1 MKAARQLTIALLTV
15 ISLSALYIGYQLITD
30 PTGASL
36 GLPFY
41 LLNGTLLTSYAVM
54 GWIMVFTLGLLS
66 ALILVLILTKSRY
79 YSFMT
84 IVQGVIACL
93 VIFLQWLL
101 LNETFALQYVYL
113 IMGIT
118 LIGLG
123 ILQYQ
128 RRIAY
133 ETEGKQVRP
142 APKSRHHKHR
152 RKK

>member
-1 MKAARQLTIALLTV
+1 MKAARQLTIAILTV
-15 ISLSALYIGYQLITD
+15 ISLSALYIGYQLIAD

-54 GWIMVFTLGLLS
+54 GWMMVFTMGLIS
-66 ALILVLILTKSRY
+66 AIIVALILMKNSY

-84 IVQGVIACL
+84 IVQGVIICL

-113 IMGIT
+113 IMGIA

-123 ILQYQ
+123 TLQYQ
-128 RRIAY
+128 RRIAS
-133 ETEGKQVRP
+133 ESSGRHPHP
-142 APKSRHHKHR
+142 ASKSHHHKHR

>member
-15 ISLSALYIGYQLITD
+15 ISLSALYIGYQLIAD

-41 LLNGTLLTSYAVM
+41 LLNGTLLTSYAIM
-54 GWIMVFTLGLLS
+54 GWMMVFTLGLLS
-66 ALILVLILTKSRY
+66 ALIVILIIIKSRY
-79 YSFMT
+79 YSFMA
-84 IVQGVIACL
+84 IVQGVIVCL

-101 LNETFALQYVYL
+101 LNETFAVQYVYL
-113 IMGIT
+113 IMGIA

-123 ILQYQ
+123 VLQYQ

-133 ETEGKQVRP
+133 ESAGKHIHT
-142 APKSRHHKHR
+142 APKSHHHKHR